1 MKVTFEISEKEK
13 TISIDLSHLGVNEE
27 DWHKMSLSAK
37 QERLEDYWNDH
48 RESIVYWNC
57 KEFIEPDVTYKV
69 IDEQSK
75 FYGKELE
82 YASCSST
89 DDWSAVILYTSGPD
103 SNGLRDSHVFLED
116 QVVRVGAN

>member
-13 TISIDLSHLGVNEE
+13 TISIDLSQLGVNEE
-27 DWHKMSLSAK
+27 DWHKMSKSEK

-48 RESIVYWNC
+48 RDSVVYWNC
-57 KEFIEPDVTYKV
+57 KEIHSTVIYKV

-75 FYGKELE
+75 FYGKEFE
-82 YASCSST
+82 YASCSSIEN
-89 DDWSAVILYTSGPD
+89 WSAVILYTSGPD